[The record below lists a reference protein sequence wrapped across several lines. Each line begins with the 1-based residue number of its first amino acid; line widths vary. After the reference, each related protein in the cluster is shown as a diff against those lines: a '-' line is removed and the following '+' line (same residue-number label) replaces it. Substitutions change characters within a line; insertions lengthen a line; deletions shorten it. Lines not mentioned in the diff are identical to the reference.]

1 MIQGLGPVMSNLHNS
16 GSNLTRHSS
25 NHINLSLFLAVNE
38 NEIKKKE
45 ELKKKYASL
54 KITKN
59 RNRYGTIRRIQART
73 CSNSST
79 IQSRYGV
86 LWLLI

>member
-38 NEIKKKE
+38 NEIKKGRI
-45 ELKKKYASL
+45 KKK
-54 KITKN
+54 ICVVKN
-59 RNRYGTIRRIQART
+59 HQKPK
-73 CSNSST
+73 
-79 IQSRYGV
+79 
-86 LWLLI
+86 